1 MTHRSVHRSVSVK
14 SINTLYSQ
22 RIRLQNKSQVED
34 EVAIQRIMFAK
45 AGWCRKIVIIKQTYA
60 NMSYHAECG
69 GSPPNRNLTLP

>member
-45 AGWCRKIVIIKQTYA
+45 AG
-60 NMSYHAECG
+60 
-69 GSPPNRNLTLP
+69 